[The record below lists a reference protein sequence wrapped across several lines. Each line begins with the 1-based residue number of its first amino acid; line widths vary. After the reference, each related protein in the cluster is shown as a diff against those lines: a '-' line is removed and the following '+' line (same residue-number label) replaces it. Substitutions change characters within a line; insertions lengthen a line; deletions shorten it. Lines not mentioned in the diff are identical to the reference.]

1 MSNKILI
8 VDDTETMRLYERM
21 LLTGQGYELDLAGDG
36 VEALEKMKED
46 LPDLVLLD
54 IMMPKMDGIECCRRI
69 KEDEMMKDVKV
80 VMVTTK
86 SEYERVKEAFAAG
99 CDDYITK
106 PIDKLELLSKIKEL
120 LRFMNLRQ
128 LLQT

>member
-8 VDDTETMRLYERM
+8 VDDTETMRLYEKM
-21 LLTGQGYELDLAGDG
+21 LLTGQGYELELAGDG
-36 VEALEKMKED
+36 VEALEKMKES

-69 KEDEMMKDVKV
+69 KEDDAMKDVKV